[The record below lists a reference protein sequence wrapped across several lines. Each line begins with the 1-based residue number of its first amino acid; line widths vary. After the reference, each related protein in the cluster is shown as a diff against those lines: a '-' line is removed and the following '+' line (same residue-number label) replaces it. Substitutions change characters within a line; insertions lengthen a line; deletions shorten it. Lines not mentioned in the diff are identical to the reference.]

1 MVASSSIFP
10 TLGAYVL
17 PGRVSDPRPAIGQ
30 AKTAEHLGLGT
41 IWISERYGSKD
52 LGVLAGAIAQATI
65 QPRIAS
71 GISHFL
77 FRHPLSMASMAMT
90 AQAISGGRFL
100 FGVGRS
106 VAPMWKAVGLPTM
119 TTAVLED
126 CADMYRRLCKGE
138 RVRYDGPAGRFPS
151 LRLGDLPDVAP
162 PPIYLAAIGPN
173 TLDLAGRCFD
183 GVIFH
188 PFLTVEAVRRSAE
201 QVRSAAERA
210 GRDPASVRVVATVVT
225 APDLPIGEE
234 EAVIGGRA
242 VTYYQIPS
250 FGELLA
256 RVNQFDLAELAL
268 LRSHPKLAGL
278 KGSADNVFTK
288 DELADV
294 GRLVPKEWISSGAAV
309 GSAGVCAARWKEY
322 LGAGADELLIHGAV
336 PDYLG
341 PTIAHFRAP

>member
-1 MVASSSIFP
+1 M
-10 TLGAYVL
+10 L

-151 LRLGDLPDVAP
+151 LRLGDLPDVTP

-250 FGELLA
+250 FGQPRLGDA
-256 RVNQFDLAELAL
+256 R
-268 LRSHPKLAGL
+268 
-278 KGSADNVFTK
+278 SA
-288 DELADV
+288 AM
-294 GRLVPKEWISSGAAV
+294 G
-309 GSAGVCAARWKEY
+309 
-322 LGAGADELLIHGAV
+322 GAV
-336 PDYLG
+336 RAHAHIEVRHGGASPHARIRYDDRATRRDSGFG
-341 PTIAHFRAP
+341 PSERSRQSARFVS